1 MASMSPGPRSAG
13 STPSGGAAGATGR
26 RGQRQPRRRRIAV
39 QQPDLAQGQAVAI
52 HRRQPGAGGRIRHQQ
67 HAGAVLQDVT
77 QLHARDAV
85 LIGTATAP
93 SQPQPSTT
101 DRNSIRLPAISATRS
116 PRRTPWAASSAAQ
129 RAACA
134 GASPYSSVPPGA
146 WTQAR
151 APWRAAWSI
160 SIAGNVCACMLVF
173 PLVGVGPRLPAD
185 C

>member
-1 MASMSPGPRSAG
+1 MP
-13 STPSGGAAGATGR
+13 
-26 RGQRQPRRRRIAV
+26 
-39 QQPDLAQGQAVAI
+39 
-52 HRRQPGAGGRIRHQQ
+52 
-67 HAGAVLQDVT
+67 
-77 QLHARDAV
+77 RDAV

-146 WTQAR
+146 WTRAR

-173 PLVGVGPRLPAD
+173 PLLASVRDCLPTVENSLGINYLYVKFMVIIFLINQTDMRGNA
-185 C
+185 